1 MSYIQT
7 DKENKNSEDKN
18 FIEDLKKISEQ
29 QEERCFIVFDKK
41 DITLKVDIDEV
52 EMEMP
57 EQELYSKVDAK
68 INNKIKTKK
77 LIWILKHIPNHLA
90 VRLEAD
96 YIDRIIKLMKSKTLI
111 EKMKEHG
118 IKFLLKDIEIEPRII
133 KSKMDGD
140 YLKNKVREIEA
151 KKNRLS
157 MDCDE

>member
-1 MSYIQT
+1 MHFILT
-7 DKENKNSEDKN
+7 DKEEKNSEDKD
-18 FIEDLKKISEQ
+18 FIEDLKEISA

-41 DITLKVDIDEV
+41 DITLKIDIDGV

-57 EQELYSKVDAK
+57 KQEFYSKVDAK
-68 INNKIKTKK
+68 INDKIKTKK
-77 LIWILKHIPNHLA
+77 LICILKHIPNHLA

-96 YIDRIIKLMKSKTLI
+96 YIDQIIKLMKSKTLI
-111 EKMKEHG
+111 EKLKEHG
-118 IKFLLKDIEIEPRII
+118 IKFLLKDIEIKPRII

-151 KKNRLS
+151 KRNRLS